1 MIGPTGKAVC
11 LTRGPRCGGPR
22 SHPAGRPAQAPPTAR
37 HRHGPGPGTGTGT
50 GPVTGVARHRRARV
64 QWFRAACLVGRWRTS
79 RRARWPAPHPR
90 LTRASRDTPH
100 ATRLTCAGCG
110 KTEVAR
116 RLAKLAQAPFIKV
129 EAIRSNPI
137 SLTLPVLLTLA
148 RAYPSPNHPPIL
160 TLTLTLTLKLS
171 PFTLTLTLTLTSTQV
186 EATKFTEVGFVGKD
200 VDQIIRDLVDVALAL
215 EKTKALEEIK
225 DKVRSEQGLA
235 GSQQRA
241 LSCLPALEPALT
253 SRAACRWRP
262 RWRSASSTASW
273 APPTSSTTARPSAT
287 CCVTATSTTG
297 SSRSRCP
304 RRSRTSTLRGRSTRS
319 SLTPTL
325 THP

>member
-11 LTRGPRCGGPR
+11 LTRGPRCGALR
-22 SHPAGRPAQAPPTAR
+22 SLPTGRPAQARSKAR
-37 HRHGPGPGTGTGT
+37 PRHGPGTGTGP
-50 GPVTGVARHRRARV
+50 GTGVARHGRARV

-148 RAYPSPNHPPIL
+148 RAYPNPNPPPIL
-160 TLTLTLTLKLS
+160 TLTLTLTLILTLKLS
-171 PFTLTLTLTLTSTQV
+171 PFTLTSTQV

-304 RRSRTSTLRGRSTRS
+304 RRSRTSTLRDRSTRS

>member
-37 HRHGPGPGTGTGT
+37 PSHGPGTGT
-50 GPVTGVARHRRARV
+50 GPVTGVARHGRARV
-64 QWFRAACLVGRWRTS
+64 PWFRAACLVGRWRTS

-100 ATRLTCAGCG
+100 ATRLACAGCG

-148 RAYPSPNHPPIL
+148 RAYPNPNHPPNPHPHPH
-160 TLTLTLTLKLS
+160 LS
-171 PFTLTLTLTLTSTQV
+171 PFTLTLTLTSTQV

-241 LSCLPALEPALT
+241 LSCLPGLEPALT

-304 RRSRTSTLRGRSTRS
+304 RRSRTSTLRDRSTRS